1 MTTSQQSYQPLLQ
14 QWQKIVGEAAQ
25 AWASTFAKQPE
36 VQPMDIYR
44 QMLEMWLKAFSGV
57 VKQPEAM
64 DPAGVRKLWD
74 ETLDTWTRTLA
85 EQMGSQEYASF
96 VGKLLGQTLSAQSAM
111 ARNMEPYLEEA
122 WKSVD
127 LPSRKQVL
135 GVAEHLISIE
145 RRLEEM
151 EDLLQNIQSALKQR
165 ASAPRA
171 AAVSPKRRPVEPSSR

>member
-1 MTTSQQSYQPLLQ
+1 MTTSQQFDQPLLQ
-14 QWQKIVGEAAQ
+14 QWQKMVGTAAQ

-36 VQPMDIYR
+36 VQPMDTYR

-64 DPAGVRKLWD
+64 DPAGIRKFWD
-74 ETLDTWTRTLA
+74 ETLGTWTHTLA

-96 VGKLLGQTLSAQSAM
+96 MGKLLGQTLSAQSTM
-111 ARNMEPYLEEA
+111 TRNMEPYVEEA
-122 WKSVD
+122 WKSLD

-145 RRLEEM
+145 RRLEEV
-151 EDLLQNIQSALKQR
+151 EDLLQNIQSALKR
-165 ASAPRA
+165 PASAPRSSA
-171 AAVSPKRRPVEPSSR
+171 ASPRRRPSGPSSP